1 MQVAAAVGVAARLD
15 WARGARQWPA
25 MSETLPCPTCGRPV
39 LVASAERPAGFP
51 FCSTRCRSRDLGAWF
66 DGTYTIAGTDLAALA
81 EQDPGLEQLPRSRD
95 RDRP

>member
-1 MQVAAAVGVAARLD
+1 
-15 WARGARQWPA
+15 

-51 FCSTRCRSRDLGAWF
+51 FCSSRCRDRDLGAWF